1 MNQRQT
7 AASTAT
13 LPSPPAGAAWVGQPD
28 TDGARFYR
36 FPAVEVDNV
45 AVRVVG
51 VQDVD
56 GFTSSSVG
64 VAVSGAAA
72 DLTPA
77 QARQVARLL
86 MNLADRAEDT
96 DRNQWPVDSTYWP
109 CCRAI
114 GAHGATC
121 RAGVDG

>member
-1 MNQRQT
+1 MN
-7 AASTAT
+7 AST
-13 LPSPPAGAAWVGQPD
+13 SSFNQIMPPPVGAAWVGQPD

-45 AVRVVG
+45 SASVVG
-51 VQDVD
+51 VQHRD

-64 VAVSGAAA
+64 VAVSGPAA

-86 MNLADRAEDT
+86 IALADRAE
-96 DRNQWPVDSTYWP
+96 
-109 CCRAI
+109 A
-114 GAHGATC
+114 
-121 RAGVDG
+121 VDG

>member
-1 MNQRQT
+1 MT
-7 AASTAT
+7 TVTSTPA
-13 LPSPPAGAAWVGQPD
+13 LPRGAAWVGQPD

-56 GFTSSSVG
+56 GITSSSIG
-64 VAVSGAAA
+64 VAVSGPAA

-86 MNLADRAEDT
+86 MNLADRAE
-96 DRNQWPVDSTYWP
+96 
-109 CCRAI
+109 A
-114 GAHGATC
+114 
-121 RAGVDG
+121 VDGG